1 MNNNCIYYHLKPCG
15 EIFYIGIGN
24 NKRPNSKKNRN
35 KYWHN
40 IIEKYGYEVQIL
52 KNNLSWEEAIELEIL
67 LISWFGRK
75 DLKLGTLVNMTD
87 GGDGNNNIVMSPE
100 SNIKRSLASKG
111 IPKTNRGVKRK
122 GHSQETKD
130 KMSLAK
136 KGVKTQPHSEERKAK
151 MRESALNRKLKIYN

>member
-15 EIFYIGIGN
+15 EVFYIGIGN
-24 NKRPNSKKNRN
+24 DKRPNSKQNRN

-40 IIEKYGYEVQIL
+40 IIEKYGYEVQVL
-52 KNNLSWEEAIELEIL
+52 KNDLSWEDAIELEIL

-87 GGDGNNNIVMSPE
+87 GGEGNKNIVMTPE
-100 SNIKRSLASKG
+100 SNMKRSLALKG

-130 KMSLAK
+130 KMSLSK

-151 MRESALNRKLKIYN
+151 MRESALNRKIRVYN

>member
-15 EIFYIGIGN
+15 EVFYIGIGN
-24 NKRPNSKKNRN
+24 DKRPNSKQNRN

-40 IIEKYGYEVQIL
+40 IIEKYGYEVQVL
-52 KNNLSWEEAIELEIL
+52 KNDLSWEDSIELEIL

-87 GGDGNNNIVMSPE
+87 GGEGNKNIVMTPE

-122 GHSQETKD
+122 GHSQETRD

-136 KGVKTQPHSEERKAK
+136 KGIKTQPHSEERKAK
-151 MRESALNRKLKIYN
+151 MRESALNRKLKIHN

>member
-15 EIFYIGIGN
+15 EVFYIGIGN
-24 NKRPNSKKNRN
+24 DKRPNSKQNRN

-52 KNNLSWEEAIELEIL
+52 KNDLSWEDAIELEIL

-87 GGDGNNNIVMSPE
+87 GGEGNKNIVMTPE
-100 SNIKRSLASKG
+100 SNMKRSLSSKG
-111 IPKTNRGVKRK
+111 IPKTNKGVKRK
-122 GHSQETKD
+122 GHSKETKD

-151 MRESALNRKLKIYN
+151 MRESALNRKIRVYN

>member
-15 EIFYIGIGN
+15 EVFYIGIGN
-24 NKRPNSKKNRN
+24 DKRPNSKQNRN

-40 IIEKYGYEVQIL
+40 IIEKYGYEVQVL
-52 KNNLSWEEAIELEIL
+52 KNNLSWEDAIELEIL

-87 GGDGNNNIVMSPE
+87 GGEGNKNIVMTPE

-136 KGVKTQPHSEERKAK
+136 KGIKTKSPSEETRAK
-151 MRESALNRKLKIYN
+151 MKESALNRKIRVYN

>member
-1 MNNNCIYYHLKPCG
+1 M
-15 EIFYIGIGN
+15 
-24 NKRPNSKKNRN
+24 
-35 KYWHN
+35 
-40 IIEKYGYEVQIL
+40 
-52 KNNLSWEEAIELEIL
+52 SWEDAIELEIL

-87 GGDGNNNIVMSPE
+87 GGEGNKNIVMTPE

-130 KMSLAK
+130 KMSLSK

-151 MRESALNRKLKIYN
+151 MRESALNRKIRVYN

>member
-15 EIFYIGIGN
+15 EVFYIGIGN
-24 NKRPNSKKNRN
+24 DKRPNSKQNRN

-40 IIEKYGYEVQIL
+40 IIEKYGYEVQVL
-52 KNNLSWEEAIELEIL
+52 KNDLSWEDAIELEIL

-87 GGDGNNNIVMSPE
+87 GGEGNKNIVMTPE

-122 GHSQETKD
+122 GHSQETRD

-136 KGVKTQPHSEERKAK
+136 KGIKTEAPEEHKK
-151 MRESALNRKLKIYN
+151 TYKEFNESDF

>member
-1 MNNNCIYYHLKPCG
+1 MNNNCIYYHLKPCV
-15 EIFYIGIGN
+15 EVFYIGIGN
-24 NKRPNSKKNRN
+24 NKRPNSKQNRN

-40 IIEKYGYEVQIL
+40 IIEKYGYEVQVL
-52 KNNLSWEEAIELEIL
+52 KNDLSWEDAIELEIL

-87 GGDGNNNIVMSPE
+87 GGEGNKNIVMTPE

-122 GHSQETKD
+122 GHSQETRD

-136 KGVKTQPHSEERKAK
+136 KGIKTQPHSEERKAK
-151 MRESALNRKLKIYN
+151 MRESALNRKLKIHN

>member
-24 NKRPNSKKNRN
+24 NKRPNSKQNRN

-40 IIEKYGYEVQIL
+40 ITKKYGYEVQVL
-52 KNNLSWEEAIELEIL
+52 KNDLSWEDAIELEIL

-87 GGDGNNNIVMSPE
+87 GGEGNKNIIMSLE
-100 SNIKRSLASKG
+100 SNMKRSLASKG
-111 IPKTNRGVKRK
+111 IPKINKRVKRK

-151 MRESALNRKLKIYN
+151 MRESAVNRKIRVYN

>member
-15 EIFYIGIGN
+15 EVFYIGIGN
-24 NKRPNSKKNRN
+24 DKRPNSKQNRN

-40 IIEKYGYEVQIL
+40 IIEKYGYEVQVL
-52 KNNLSWEEAIELEIL
+52 KNNLSWEDAIELEIL

-87 GGDGNNNIVMSPE
+87 GGEGNKNIVMTPE

-136 KGVKTQPHSEERKAK
+136 KGIKTKSPSEETRAK
-151 MRESALNRKLKIYN
+151 MK

>member
-15 EIFYIGIGN
+15 EVFYIGIGN
-24 NKRPNSKKNRN
+24 DKRPNSKQNRN

-40 IIEKYGYEVQIL
+40 IIKKYGYEVQVL
-52 KNNLSWEEAIELEIL
+52 KNDLSWEDAIELEIL

-87 GGDGNNNIVMSPE
+87 GGEGNKNIVMTPE
-100 SNIKRSLASKG
+100 SNMKRSLASKG
-111 IPKTNRGVKRK
+111 IPKTNRGIKRK
-122 GHSQETKD
+122 GHSQETRD

-136 KGVKTQPHSEERKAK
+136 KGIKTQPHSKERKAK
-151 MRESALNRKLKIYN
+151 MRESALNRKLKIHN

>member
-15 EIFYIGIGN
+15 EVFYIGIGN
-24 NKRPNSKKNRN
+24 DKRPNSKQNRN

-40 IIEKYGYEVQIL
+40 IIEKYGYEVQVL
-52 KNNLSWEEAIELEIL
+52 KNDLSWEDAIELEIL

-87 GGDGNNNIVMSPE
+87 GGEGNKNIVMTPE

-130 KMSLAK
+130 KMSLSK

-151 MRESALNRKLKIYN
+151 MRESALNRKIRVYN

>member
-15 EIFYIGIGN
+15 EVFYIGIGN
-24 NKRPNSKKNRN
+24 DKRPNSKQNRN

-40 IIEKYGYEVQIL
+40 IIEKYGYEVQVL
-52 KNNLSWEEAIELEIL
+52 KNDLSWEDAIELEIL

-87 GGDGNNNIVMSPE
+87 GGEGNKNIVMTPE
-100 SNIKRSLASKG
+100 SNMKRSLALKG
-111 IPKTNRGVKRK
+111 KPQTNKGRPRK

-130 KMSLAK
+130 KMSLSK
-136 KGVKTQPHSEERKAK
+136 KGKKTQPHSEERKAK
-151 MRESALNRKLKIYN
+151 MRQSALNRKIKVYN

>member
-15 EIFYIGIGN
+15 EVFYIGIGN
-24 NKRPNSKKNRN
+24 NKRPNSKQNRN

-40 IIEKYGYEVQIL
+40 IIEKYGYEVQVL
-52 KNNLSWEEAIELEIL
+52 KNDLSWEDAIELEIL

-87 GGDGNNNIVMSPE
+87 GGEGNKNIVMTPE

-122 GHSQETKD
+122 GHSQETRD

-136 KGVKTQPHSEERKAK
+136 KGIKTQPHSEERKAK
-151 MRESALNRKLKIYN
+151 MRESALNRKLKIHN